1 MARTMHAPAAWTRA
15 SLRRLI
21 AEKLAGHRFIVVANR
36 EPFIHRYEGDRI
48 KVIRPASGMV
58 TALDPIM
65 DASGGTWIAHGSGDA
80 DRETVDAHDRLL
92 VPPDDPTYTLRRVW
106 LTKEQEAGYYYG
118 VANGGLWP
126 LCHVT
131 FTPPVFQPDDW
142 STYREVNRRYA
153 DAVLEEAGDGPAFV
167 FIQDYHF
174 CLLPRMLKEANPR
187 LVVAQFWHI
196 PWPNREV
203 FRAFPYKEE
212 LLHGLLGNDLLGFH
226 IRYHCQNFL
235 DTVDRTVEARVDT
248 DRFQVTQLGHTTTVR
263 DFPISIDFADHDALA
278 RTPAVDAALI
288 RWRRRLG
295 RRAKL
300 LGVGIERLDYTKG
313 IPQRLRAVDYLL
325 DKRPDLRGRLVFLQ
339 VAAPSRSHIPE
350 YQKLEAEVEA
360 LVERINFRWSDAG
373 WQPIVFLKEH
383 HGPDDLMA
391 LQRLASFCVVSSL
404 HDGMNLVA
412 KEFIA
417 SRHDEDGVLVL
428 SQFTGSAR
436 ELTDAIQVNP
446 FSVEELAAAMA
457 VAIEMP
463 ALERRR
469 RMRRMREHLAR
480 HNVYRWGGKVL
491 SELLRFDF
499 SELGDDGGQAP
510 ARRRRAVP

>member
-1 MARTMHAPAAWTRA
+1 MHAPIAWTRD

-21 AEKLAGHRFIVVANR
+21 ADKLAGYRFIVVANR
-36 EPFIHRYEGDRI
+36 EPFIHRFTGDSI
-48 KVIRPASGMV
+48 EVLRPASGMAA
-58 TALDPIM
+58 ALDPIM

-80 DRETVDAHDRLL
+80 DRETVDRHDRLS
-92 VPPDDPTYTLRRVW
+92 VPPDDPAYTLRRVW
-106 LTKEQEAGYYYG
+106 LTKEQEEGYYYG
-118 VANGGLWP
+118 LANGGLWP

-131 FTPPVFQPDDW
+131 FTPPVFRPDDW
-142 STYREVNRRYA
+142 AIYREVNRLYA
-153 DAVLEEAGDGPAFV
+153 DAVLEEAGDTPSFV

-174 CLLPRMLKEANPR
+174 CLLPRMLKEADAR
-187 LVVAQFWHI
+187 LIVAQFWHI

-203 FRAFPYKEE
+203 FRAFPYKDE

-226 IRYHCQNFL
+226 IRYHCHNFL
-235 DTVDRTVEARVDT
+235 DTVDRTVEARVDN
-248 DRFQVTQLGHTTTVR
+248 DRFQVTRLGQTTTVR
-263 DFPISIDFADHDALA
+263 DFPISIDFADLDACA
-278 RTPAVDAALI
+278 ATPGVEAAMD

-295 RRAKL
+295 RKARI

-313 IPQRLRAVDYLL
+313 IPQRLRALDLL
-325 DKRPDLRGRLVFLQ
+325 LESRPDYRGKLVFVQ
-339 VAAPSRSHIPE
+339 VAAPSRTHIPE
-350 YQKLEAEVEA
+350 YQKLEAEVES
-360 LVERINFRWSDAG
+360 LVEQINFRWSAAA

-383 HGPDDLMA
+383 HDQNELIA

-412 KEFIA
+412 KEFVA
-417 SRHDEDGVLVL
+417 SRHDEDGVLIL

-436 ELTDAIQVNP
+436 ELVDAIQVNP
-446 FSVEELAAAMA
+446 FAVEELAAAMA

-463 ALERRR
+463 AAERSR
-469 RMRRMREHLAR
+469 RMRRMREHVAH

-499 SELGDDGGQAP
+499 PDAI
-510 ARRRRAVP
+510 